1 MNINRD
7 SFLEFDTNTD
17 DLDLLTNQL
26 FRTYFP
32 ENEAKFIVNAQD
44 VGRPDLMAQRVLGT
58 QELWWV
64 LLKYNDIDDPWNEL
78 YPGQVLKI
86 PSVTSVQ
93 SYAMDYEVR

>member
-7 SFLEFDTNTD
+7 NFLEYDEATD
-17 DLDLLTNQL
+17 DVDLLTNQL

-32 ENEAKFIVNAQD
+32 STGSKFLVNAQD
-44 VGRPDLMAQRVLGT
+44 VARPDLMAARVLGA

-78 YPGQVLKI
+78 YPGQILEI
-86 PSVTSVQ
+86 PSVTAIQ
-93 SYAMDYEVR
+93 TYAMEHKVR

>member
-7 SFLEFDTNTD
+7 SFLEFDTNTN

-32 ENEAKFIVNAQD
+32 ETESKFLVTAQD
-44 VGRPDLMAQRVLGT
+44 VGRPDLMAQRILGT

-78 YPGQVLKI
+78 YPGQILKI